1 MKNNVAK
8 KKLKLWAQK
17 NKKKIPSSKESDD
30 EGENDRTI
38 EIVILM
44 DLTFDIQRLL
54 DPNLG
59 VIRSK

>member
-1 MKNNVAK
+1 MKSNVAK
-8 KKLKLWAQK
+8 KKQLWAQK

-59 VIRSK
+59 VIRSN